1 MLRKKCWIAGQSLAV
16 AVFVLA
22 LGCLSQP
29 GTAQAEMS
37 IRRTNETV
45 EVLAGGKPVTTLHFG
60 QNWDKPFLHPLRS
73 SSGTVVSRGFPLNPA
88 EGETTD
94 HAWHRGIWYGH
105 GDVSGEDFW
114 REPGA
119 QKSGKLAVTQTP
131 VASVANGAAILE
143 LSMKMQGREP
153 EKKAYGTIAQRY
165 AIRVDGPIV
174 WIDAVVTIKAD
185 AGIDLKFADT
195 DDGGL
200 GFRLSDAYREDRG
213 ARLINSEGGSGS
225 GAIWG
230 KSARWVD
237 YSAAVA
243 GKTIGLAAFDHP
255 ANVRYPGGWH
265 ARGYALCAANPF
277 ALGSFA
283 KDKSVDGSY
292 TVKAGGSLTLRYRLA
307 IHEGEA
313 STEQLNEWHA
323 AWAKTP
329 AM

>member
-1 MLRKKCWIAGQSLAV
+1 
-16 AVFVLA
+16 
-22 LGCLSQP
+22 
-29 GTAQAEMS
+29 
-37 IRRTNETV
+37 
-45 EVLAGGKPVTTLHFG
+45 
-60 QNWDKPFLHPLRS
+60 
-73 SSGTVVSRGFPLNPA
+73 
-88 EGETTD
+88 
-94 HAWHRGIWYGH
+94 
-105 GDVSGEDFW
+105 
-114 REPGA
+114 
-119 QKSGKLAVTQTP
+119 
-131 VASVANGAAILE
+131 
-143 LSMKMQGREP
+143 MKMQGREP
-153 EKKAYGTIAQRY
+153 EQKAYGAIAQRY

-195 DDGGL
+195 DDSAL
-200 GFRLSDAYREDRG
+200 GFRLSDAYREDRS
-213 ARLINSEGGSGS
+213 ARLINSEGGNGS

-230 KSARWVD
+230 KSARWMD

-277 ALGSFA
+277 ARGSFA

-292 TVKAGGSLTLRYRLA
+292 TVKAGESLTLRYRLA
-307 IHEGEA
+307 IHTSEA